1 MGLRSA
7 ELTKYAANG
16 MLATKISFINQIA
29 ELAEHLGADIEAVR
43 QGIGADPRIGYHFIY
58 PGCGYGGSC
67 FPKDV
72 RALIRSA
79 EQQGFDSQILRAVE
93 ARNARQKELLFETL
107 GELFQGRWQGRT
119 VALWGLAFK
128 PGTDD
133 LREAPSL
140 VLLEALLRHGVRVR
154 AHDPVA
160 NAGVAARYPD
170 ALACAQL
177 TLHDSP
183 YAAVEGADA
192 LVLVTEWKQF
202 RQPDFQKIRGSM
214 RTPLLVD
221 GRNLYAPARMAELG
235 FIYQGIGRPRA
246 GHCKASA
253 A

>member
-1 MGLRSA
+1 M
-7 ELTKYAANG
+7 
-16 MLATKISFINQIA
+16 
-29 ELAEHLGADIEAVR
+29 
-43 QGIGADPRIGYHFIY
+43 
-58 PGCGYGGSC
+58 
-67 FPKDV
+67 
-72 RALIRSA
+72 
-79 EQQGFDSQILRAVE
+79 
-93 ARNARQKELLFETL
+93 
-107 GELFQGRWQGRT
+107 
-119 VALWGLAFK
+119 
-128 PGTDD
+128 
-133 LREAPSL
+133 
-140 VLLEALLRHGVRVR
+140 
-154 AHDPVA
+154 A
-160 NAGVAARYPD
+160 NAGVAVRYPD

>member
-1 MGLRSA
+1 MPPSGFSW
-7 ELTKYAANG
+7 K
-16 MLATKISFINQIA
+16 
-29 ELAEHLGADIEAVR
+29 
-43 QGIGADPRIGYHFIY
+43 
-58 PGCGYGGSC
+58 
-67 FPKDV
+67 
-72 RALIRSA
+72 RAWA
-79 EQQGFDSQILRAVE
+79 
-93 ARNARQKELLFETL
+93 LLPWPT
-107 GELFQGRWQGRT
+107 WRT
-119 VALWGLAFK
+119 
-128 PGTDD
+128 
-133 LREAPSL
+133 PSL

-235 FIYQGIGRPRA
+235 FIYQGIGRSRA